1 VILNNFFRRTL
12 TGAYI
17 VIFILGGFWL
27 HPVSF
32 FLAGLVVLA
41 GTQYEYY
48 LMIRKTGVK
57 PQLLPGMVT
66 GVTAYVLSTLVASGQ
81 ITWNYFLILI
91 PMMLV
96 IMIAELYRKQEKPF
110 DSIAHTLFS
119 VLYSGIPLSLFPFSA
134 FSSSGLETLLPHNLG
149 NFSPGIIIGFFLLI
163 WANDTGAYLV
173 GVTIGRHKLFE
184 RISPKKS
191 WEGFIGGIVLA
202 VAAGWFLAGWLG
214 VVDRFRWVI
223 IALIV
228 SVAGT
233 YGDLIESMLKRN
245 TGVKDSGTIMPG
257 HGGFLDRFD
266 SAIFS
271 FPFVYLFISLFG

>member
-1 VILNNFFRRTL
+1 LNNFSRRTL

-32 FLAGLVVLA
+32 FLAGLIILT

-48 LMIRKTGVK
+48 IMIRNTGVK
-57 PQLLPGMVT
+57 PQLVPGMVT
-66 GVTAYVLSTLVASGQ
+66 GVAAYVLSTLIASG
-81 ITWNYFLILI
+81 IISMNYFLILI

-96 IMIAELYRKQEKPF
+96 IMVVELYRRQEKPF
-110 DSIAHTLFS
+110 DSLAHTFFC
-119 VLYSGIPLSLFPFSA
+119 VLYTGIPLSMFPFSA
-134 FSSSGLETLLPHNLG
+134 FSESGLETLLPNNLES
-149 NFSPGIIIGFFLLI
+149 FSPGIVIGFFLLI

-173 GVTIGRHKLFE
+173 GVTVGRHRLFE

-191 WEGFIGGIVLA
+191 WEGFFGGVILA
-202 VAAGWFLAGWLG
+202 AAAGWFLAGWLG
-214 VVDRFRWVI
+214 VVDRYHWVI

-233 YGDLIESMLKRN
+233 YGDLVESMLKRSI
-245 TGVKDSGTIMPG
+245 GVKDSGNIMPG

-266 SAIFS
+266 SAIIS
-271 FPFVYLFISLFG
+271 FPLVYLFISLFG